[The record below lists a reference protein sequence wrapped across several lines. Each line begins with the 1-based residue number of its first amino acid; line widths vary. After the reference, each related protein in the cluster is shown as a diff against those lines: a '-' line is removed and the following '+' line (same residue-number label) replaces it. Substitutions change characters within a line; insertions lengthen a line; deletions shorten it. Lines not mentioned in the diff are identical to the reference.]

1 MRSDQVNADVDV
13 DNNDD
18 GVGGSESR
26 VLPGDVSER
35 PEHLGLDRRPD
46 DDVVESTNR
55 HRERHGRQSA
65 KSQQRAS
72 HRQEGLCKVVLG
84 TTEQNDPNQSRRNLG
99 VLILLSYFNPEEAL
113 QGLTHPGK
121 APTLPASMSW
131 VIFSIVP

>member
-1 MRSDQVNADVDV
+1 MRSDQVNADADVDV

-72 HRQEGLCKVVLG
+72 HRQEGLCKEVYFVLLNKKIP
-84 TTEQNDPNQSRRNLG
+84 TNL
-99 VLILLSYFNPEEAL
+99 EE
-113 QGLTHPGK
+113 T
-121 APTLPASMSW
+121 
-131 VIFSIVP
+131 